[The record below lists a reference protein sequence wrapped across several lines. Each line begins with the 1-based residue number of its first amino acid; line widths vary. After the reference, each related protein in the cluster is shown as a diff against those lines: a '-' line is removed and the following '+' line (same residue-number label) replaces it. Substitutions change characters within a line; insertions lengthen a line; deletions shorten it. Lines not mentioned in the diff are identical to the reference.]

1 MRMSGAPRIS
11 GLVHVQPL
19 GSGGNADVYL
29 YEQQSPRMPV
39 AVKVLRRPAGS
50 DAVSQQAVQEFLD
63 EADTM
68 AALGDHPYIVQVF
81 RAGTAEDGRPYL
93 VMKYYPPPNLAQRS
107 RTERFPVG
115 DVLRTGIQLASAVQ
129 TAHQAR
135 IVHRDIKPANV
146 LISAYGAPGLTDFG
160 IAGRGLAGERGF
172 SGREEMGVSVPWA
185 APEVVFGETDGDER
199 ADIYSLAAT
208 LWQLLTGRSPFET
221 PGGDNTAY
229 GLMPRIRSRPVPPT
243 GRTDVPASLE
253 RLLAQAM
260 AKDPAHRPASALE
273 FARGLQA
280 VEQELRLPRTQILV
294 LDDRG
299 RATLLQ
305 QRPGAGPAAPG
316 TSGAP
321 GATGSAGTAGD
332 SAAEHT
338 HIKGPQRVAAQGPA
352 APQSPPAPRAVPRP
366 GMPPA
371 PSAVPRPGMPP
382 APPPVL
388 PPAGAVPPIAPT
400 DTGAPS
406 ALAPA
411 GVGSPGIGPSGIG
424 PSGIAEQPAQW
435 HPEAFRAPAQARPT
449 ESSPAGAA
457 PAAPPV
463 VGTPGAD
470 ETQVRPVRVSGGPGR
485 DASMLAKV
493 LGGAAALAL
502 VAVGGWVVV
511 SRAGGGAGPVP
522 TPRPSTVGP
531 TTDTSAIGDGVF
543 VAPALTAQGVPG
555 AVRFAWTY
563 EGPAARDTFRVQV
576 GATEEAAKA
585 ATPTTLTSTG
595 HEVAAVAGA
604 RVCAIVA
611 VVRAGQ
617 ISPASTVVCAT
628 AG

>member
-1 MRMSGAPRIS
+1 
-11 GLVHVQPL
+11 
-19 GSGGNADVYL
+19 
-29 YEQQSPRMPV
+29 
-39 AVKVLRRPAGS
+39 
-50 DAVSQQAVQEFLD
+50 
-63 EADTM
+63 
-68 AALGDHPYIVQVF
+68 
-81 RAGTAEDGRPYL
+81 
-93 VMKYYPPPNLAQRS
+93 
-107 RTERFPVG
+107 
-115 DVLRTGIQLASAVQ
+115 
-129 TAHQAR
+129 
-135 IVHRDIKPANV
+135 
-146 LISAYGAPGLTDFG
+146 LTDFG

-280 VEQELRLPRTQILV
+280 VEQQLRLPRTQILV

-305 QRPGAGPAAPG
+305 QRPGAGPAVPG
-316 TSGAP
+316 TSGGPA
-321 GATGSAGTAGD
+321 AAGSAGPRAD
-332 SAAEHT
+332 NPAEHT
-338 HIKGPQRVAAQGPA
+338 HVKGPQRVAAQGPA
-352 APQSPPAPRAVPRP
+352 APPSPPAPRAV
-366 GMPPA
+366 A
-371 PSAVPRPGMPP
+371 RPGMPP
-382 APPPVL
+382 APPPVLPSPVL

-406 ALAPA
+406 ALMPA
-411 GVGSPGIGPSGIG
+411 GVGPPVVGPPVVGPPVIGPPVVG
-424 PSGIAEQPAQW
+424 PLGVAEQPAQW
-435 HPEAFRAPAQARPT
+435 HPEAFRAPAQAGPT
-449 ESSPAGAA
+449 ESSSAGSVSVG
-457 PAAPPV
+457 PTV
-463 VGTPGAD
+463 VDTPGAD
-470 ETQVRPVRVSGGPGR
+470 ETQVRPVRGSGGSGR
-485 DASMLAKV
+485 DASMFAKV

-502 VAVGGWVVV
+502 VGVGGWLVV

-522 TPRPSTVGP
+522 TPRPSTVAP

-543 VAPALTAQGVPG
+543 VAPALTAQGMPG

-563 EGPAARDTFRVQV
+563 EGPAARDTFRIQV

-585 ATPTTLTSTG
+585 ATPTTLTSSG
-595 HEVAAVAGA
+595 HEVAAAAGA
-604 RVCAIVA
+604 RLCAIVA